1 MKNIILF
8 VLFILAIVF
17 FQFTTAQS
25 VDDIISQYITAR
37 GGIDKLNSIQ
47 SIYLEGTR
55 QMMGSEVEVKVTKVE
70 GKLFR
75 TDFEFGG
82 NNGYTIV
89 TPDKGWSYIPMRS
102 DKPNE
107 IPTPVLKSMQS
118 QLDIAGPLVNYKSK
132 GYQAEL
138 KGKENINGNDTYNIQ
153 LTSPDG
159 NNINY
164 YIDTK
169 TNLLVQTRQMSEG
182 GRNGGGQPKEVVTDF
197 KDYTEV
203 NGIKFPQTIV
213 TEGEGM
219 GGGAMT
225 FDKIEINVP
234 VDEKMYKPSAE

>member
-8 VLFILAIVF
+8 VLFILALVF

-37 GGIDKLNSIQ
+37 GGIDKLNSVQ
-47 SIYLEGTR
+47 SVYFEGTR
-55 QMMGSEVEVKVTKVE
+55 QMMGSEVQVKVTKVE

-89 TPDKGWSYIPMRS
+89 TPEKGWSFIPMRS

-107 IPTPVLKSMQS
+107 IPAPVLKSMQG
-118 QLDIAGPLVNYKSK
+118 QLDIAGPLVNYKTK
-132 GYQAEL
+132 GYQAAL
-138 KGKENINGNDTYNIQ
+138 KGKENVDGTEAYNIQ
-153 LTSPDG
+153 LTSADG
-159 NNINY
+159 KQVSY

-169 TNLLVQTRQMSEG
+169 TNLLIRTTQMSEG
-182 GRNGGGQPKEVVTDF
+182 GRNGGGQSKEIITNF
-197 KDYTEV
+197 KDYIDV
-203 NGIKFPQTIV
+203 DGIKFPQTVV

-219 GGGAMT
+219 GAGAMT
-225 FDKIEINVP
+225 FDKIEVNVP
-234 VDEKMYKPSAE
+234 VDEKLYQPSN

>member
-8 VLFILAIVF
+8 VLFILALVF

-37 GGIDKLNSIQ
+37 GGIDKLNSVQ
-47 SIYLEGTR
+47 SVYFEGTR
-55 QMMGSEVEVKVTKVE
+55 QMMGSEVQVKVTKVE

-89 TPDKGWSYIPMRS
+89 TPEKGWSYIPMRS

-107 IPTPVLKSMQS
+107 IPAPVLKSMQG
-118 QLDIAGPLVNYKSK
+118 QLDIAGPLVNYKTK
-132 GYQAEL
+132 GYQAAL
-138 KGKENINGNDTYNIQ
+138 KGKENVDGTEAYNIQ
-153 LTSPDG
+153 LTSADG
-159 NNINY
+159 KQVSY

-169 TNLLVQTRQMSEG
+169 TNLLIRTTQMSEG
-182 GRNGGGQPKEVVTDF
+182 GRNGGGQSKEIITNF
-197 KDYTEV
+197 KDYIDV
-203 NGIKFPQTIV
+203 DGIKFPQTVV

-219 GGGAMT
+219 GAGAMT
-225 FDKIEINVP
+225 FDKIEVNVP
-234 VDEKMYKPSAE
+234 VDEKLYQPSN